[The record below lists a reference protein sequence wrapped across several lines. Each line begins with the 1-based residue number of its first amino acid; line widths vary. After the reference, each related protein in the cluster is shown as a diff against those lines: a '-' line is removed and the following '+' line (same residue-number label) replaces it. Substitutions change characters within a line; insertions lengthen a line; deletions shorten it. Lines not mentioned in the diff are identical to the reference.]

1 MSLFHTSRRPD
12 KPAQPVALP
21 LDEYTALVRRL
32 GRLEA
37 EVESLGLQWI
47 GYRDELKRLANRL
60 ERRDQR
66 AQERERAEAEGSDSS
81 PGNGGAPDE
90 ISQFVLLRRNR
101 HGLRNQSPEG

>member
-1 MSLFHTSRRPD
+1 MSIFGRRDNTP
-12 KPAQPVALP
+12 PPVAVP
-21 LDEYTALVRRL
+21 VDDYTALVRRL

-66 AQERERAEAEGSDSS
+66 ALERESRSSEG
-81 PGNGGAPDE
+81 GNGAPPQVEAPDA
-90 ISQFVLLRRNR
+90 ISQLVLARRKR
-101 HGLRNQSPEG
+101 HGLRNLPDAG

>member
-1 MSLFHTSRRPD
+1 MSLFHSESRPD
-12 KPAQPVALP
+12 KTAQPVALP

-37 EVESLGLQWI
+37 EVENLGLQWV

-66 AQERERAEAEGSDSS
+66 AAERERREEEGEDSS
-81 PGNGGAPDE
+81 PDNGGGPDA
-90 ISQFVLLRRNR
+90 ISQFVLTRRKHGVR
-101 HGLRNQSPEG
+101 HLPSQG